1 MVSKC
6 STDSCICCWEIMII
20 SPMCKALF
28 VYKALHGLIHYY
40 MSNLLH
46 PYAAS
51 RSLCSIDRMLLN
63 VLRSRFKLGSG
74 HAFTVFA
81 PKLWNSIP
89 LTDESVPSLS
99 QSLFVLIGI
108 WVSDLPIVTPPPIF
122 STFLSIQFF
131 VLYKCIWIKLRCP
144 YFMHQCKHIMR
155 YHHRCWILNSC
166 W

>member
-1 MVSKC
+1 
-6 STDSCICCWEIMII
+6 
-20 SPMCKALF
+20 MCKSLF

-40 MSNLLH
+40 MSHLLH

-51 RSLCSIDRMLLN
+51 RSLCSIDRMLLT
-63 VLRSRFKLGSG
+63 VLHSRFKLGRG

-89 LTDESVPSLS
+89 LTVESVPSLS

-108 WVSDLPIVTPPPIF
+108 WVSDLPIVSPVLLCLPHSYLFPLL
-122 STFLSIQFF
+122 FLSIQFF
-131 VLYKCIWIKLRCP
+131 VLYKCFWIKLRCP
-144 YFMHQCKHIMR
+144 HFMHQCKHIMS
-155 YHHRCWILNSC
+155 YHHGCWILNSC